1 MNNYNRCEEILN
13 ERQRCVYD
21 YSQAILWAQYFSQQN
36 NYLVA
41 ANFYSNASNMCPSK
55 FYPLYKLYMI
65 HKRLRNIN
73 EQRNLRKRILNKKI
87 KIDSDEVRLL
97 RNAILNDTISLN

>member
-1 MNNYNRCEEILN
+1 
-13 ERQRCVYD
+13 
-21 YSQAILWAQYFSQQN
+21 
-36 NYLVA
+36 
-41 ANFYSNASNMCPSK
+41 
-55 FYPLYKLYMI
+55 MI

>member
-1 MNNYNRCEEILN
+1 
-13 ERQRCVYD
+13 
-21 YSQAILWAQYFSQQN
+21 
-36 NYLVA
+36 
-41 ANFYSNASNMCPSK
+41 
-55 FYPLYKLYMI
+55 MI
-65 HKRLRNIN
+65 HKRLININ

>member
-1 MNNYNRCEEILN
+1 
-13 ERQRCVYD
+13 
-21 YSQAILWAQYFSQQN
+21 
-36 NYLVA
+36 
-41 ANFYSNASNMCPSK
+41 MCPSK